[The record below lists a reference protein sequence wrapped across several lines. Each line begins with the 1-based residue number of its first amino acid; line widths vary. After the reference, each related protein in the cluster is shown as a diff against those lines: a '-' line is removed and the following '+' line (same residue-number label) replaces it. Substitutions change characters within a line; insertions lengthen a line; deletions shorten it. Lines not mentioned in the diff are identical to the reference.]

1 MEELIEKVE
10 ILKDE
15 LDKNKS
21 IVNIKKL
28 NKKIMEDKELITL
41 LEKYKNTNNINVKE
55 EIMSNKLFKK
65 YKEEET
71 NINFII
77 LEINKRL
84 KEINSKGKCHK

>member
-41 LEKYKNTNNINVKE
+41 LSIKV
-55 EIMSNKLFKK
+55 
-65 YKEEET
+65 
-71 NINFII
+71 
-77 LEINKRL
+77 
-84 KEINSKGKCHK
+84 